1 MQEKCSERHVT
12 FQVFAFSEFAA
23 TFAKNNNKTTKTKKD
38 ETFFL
43 RYYMLWYANIRLKR
57 HV

>member
-23 TFAKNNNKTTKTKKD
+23 TFKKKNNNKTTKTKKD
-38 ETFFL
+38 ETFF
-43 RYYMLWYANIRLKR
+43 YDIMCYGMQI
-57 HV
+57 